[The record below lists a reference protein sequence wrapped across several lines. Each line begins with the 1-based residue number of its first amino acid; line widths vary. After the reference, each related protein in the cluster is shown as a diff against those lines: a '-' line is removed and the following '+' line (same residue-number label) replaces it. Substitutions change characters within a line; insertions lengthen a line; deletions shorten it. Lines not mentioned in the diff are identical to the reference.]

1 MYTNG
6 KPSPEVKKFL
16 DYMMKEDVQQGAV
29 KELGYLPITSMKVER
44 DAKGNL
50 K

>member
-1 MYTNG
+1 
-6 KPSPEVKKFL
+6 
-16 DYMMKEDVQQGAV
+16 MMKEDVQQGAV